1 MVCMVCKHEYCWLCG
16 EDATAYKHFQAGICP
31 LFKEKKAST
40 IGGRIKQVAKEGFK
54 LLLRLIFGVI
64 FFLPLA
70 IAAIFAAFNAASGG
84 GECGS
89 IIVGFVAYIGGYYLL
104 YIYPFL
110 IWVSIGLGTIAN
122 LALIWY

>member
-1 MVCMVCKHEYCWLCG
+1 ML
-16 EDATAYKHFQAGICP
+16 FRSQAGRCP
-31 LFKEKKAST
+31 LFKEKQAST
-40 IGGRIKQVAKEGFK
+40 IGGRIKQLAKEGFK
-54 LLLRLIFGVI
+54 ILLRLIFGVI

-70 IAAIFAAFNAASGG
+70 IGAIFAAFNAASGG

-89 IIVGFVAYIGGYYLL
+89 IIVFFASYIGSYYLL

-110 IWVSIGLGTIAN
+110 IWASIGLGSIAN